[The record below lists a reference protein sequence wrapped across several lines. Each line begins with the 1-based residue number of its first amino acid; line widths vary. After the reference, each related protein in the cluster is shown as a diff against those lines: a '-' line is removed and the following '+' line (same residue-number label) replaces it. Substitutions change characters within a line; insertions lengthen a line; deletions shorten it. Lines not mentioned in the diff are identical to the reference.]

1 MCMKIEATHTQL
13 LLKNSFKNL
22 LRVEVLDYD
31 GSQLADK
38 LRDLSEAQTERE
50 VAFYLVDAD
59 VYIRKWAT
67 NIIKEMRI

>member
-1 MCMKIEATHTQL
+1 MKIEATHTQL

-67 NIIKEMRI
+67 NIIKEMRF

>member
-1 MCMKIEATHTQL
+1 MKIEATHTQL

-31 GSQLADK
+31 SSQLADK

>member
-22 LRVEVLDYD
+22 LRAEVLDYD
-31 GSQLADK
+31 SSQLADK

>member
-1 MCMKIEATHTQL
+1 MKIEATHTQL